1 MLKRKLFI
9 HQLEVNMKSVYQLL
23 LLNLFFLQAVIAQ
36 NVGIGL
42 TNPQKNLSVS
52 GGLNIDQ
59 ANSNASAL
67 GTNSLTFGSNSG
79 EGIAS
84 SRVVLTPWNDVA
96 NDLSFYTNNTERL
109 RINKFGRIGIN
120 WPVSTNYAS
129 FYLDQLV
136 NINHVGDY
144 KSYAYNRDKHAL
156 LIADLSDIPNDTY
169 DGGYLFF
176 GVNRLNNLSY
186 IQAERN
192 NYGVNSGNTLLL
204 QYRGNVTVGE
214 VLSPTAKLEVKG
226 DVKINSD
233 GTSKKGDL
241 TVRDDNGIIR
251 NESNKQLLKQS
262 KSVLINASFA
272 AGETKF
278 YDFVWP
284 TAFTEAPEAYI
295 GSIVSGGGG
304 WAEVV
309 MSVALVT
316 TTGARLYVYN
326 PAGTRSPN
334 FSVNIMAL
342 GVQD

>member
-1 MLKRKLFI
+1 MQTSMRI
-9 HQLEVNMKSVYQLL
+9 HYKLL
-23 LLNLFFLQAVIAQ
+23 LLNIFFMQIAIAQ

-42 TNPQKNLSVS
+42 TDPQKNLSIF

-59 ANSNASAL
+59 ANTNAATL

-84 SRVVLTPWNDVA
+84 NRSFFAPNNEVTNDV
-96 NDLSFYTNNTERL
+96 SIFTNNTERF
-109 RINKFGRIGIN
+109 RINKYGRIGIN
-120 WPVSTNYAS
+120 WPISISQGS

-136 NINHVGDY
+136 NINNSGNHRA
-144 KSYAYNRDKHAL
+144 YAYDRDKHAL
-156 LIADLSDIPNDTY
+156 LIADLRDVPNDIY
-169 DGGYLFF
+169 DGGYLFM

-186 IQAERN
+186 IQAEKN
-192 NYGVNSGNTLLL
+192 SYGANAGNTLLL

-214 VLSPTAKLEVKG
+214 VLNPTAKLEVKG

-233 GTSKKGDL
+233 GTSTKGDL
-241 TVRDDNGIIR
+241 VVRNDNGIIR
-251 NESNKQLLKQS
+251 NETSKQLLKQN
-262 KSVLINASFA
+262 KTLTINASFA

-284 TAFTEAPEAYI
+284 TAFTETPEAYV
-295 GSIVSGGGG
+295 GSVVSGSGG

-326 PAGTRSPN
+326 PSGTRTPN